1 MRHALQPRFHHDL
14 DCHDN
19 TLKKESKMEIVFM
32 FLILMVV
39 IDLLAWRKGFES
51 RDGIDSPEWERR
63 NERGMFA

>member
-1 MRHALQPRFHHDL
+1 
-14 DCHDN
+14 
-19 TLKKESKMEIVFM
+19 MEIVFM

>member
-1 MRHALQPRFHHDL
+1 
-14 DCHDN
+14 
-19 TLKKESKMEIVFM
+19 MEIVFM

-39 IDLLAWRKGFES
+39 IDVLAWRKGFES

>member
-14 DCHDN
+14 DGHDKI
-19 TLKKESKMEIVFM
+19 LKKESKMEIVFM